1 MNPKLTDTV
10 QPWYRHPWP
19 WILMLGPFIVVV
31 AGFVTAYLAASSN
44 DGLVDDDYYKQGLAI
59 NQVTDRTKRAKEL
72 GVRAELTVDAQRQ
85 LVRVA
90 LSNTAS
96 VFPKTLRLNIAH
108 PTRSGLDQNLSL
120 HADGLGTY
128 SAGLGQPLTGRWHIV
143 LEDDQR
149 EWRLSDEWVIENQA
163 LLILPTAESG
173 AIR

>member
-1 MNPKLTDTV
+1 MNQRLTDTV

-59 NQVTDRTKRAKEL
+59 NQVTDRSKRAKEL
-72 GVRAELTVDAQRQ
+72 GVRAELTVDTERR
-85 LVRVA
+85 LVRVV
-90 LSNTAS
+90 LSNKAS
-96 VFPKTLRLNIAH
+96 IFPQTLRLNIAH
-108 PTRSGLDQNLSL
+108 PTRSGFDQNLLL

-128 SAGLGQPLTGRWHIV
+128 SAGLGQPLAGRWYVV

-149 EWRLSDEWVIENQA
+149 EWRLADEWLVENQA
-163 LLILPTAESG
+163 TMILPPAENG
-173 AIR
+173 ANR